1 MTERPGAAAE
11 DPDDERPPT
20 SHERM
25 SGQPWDA
32 SYQGGPAPWDIGGP
46 QPAIVALAA
55 DGAFTGTVLDAG
67 CGTGANA
74 LHLATL
80 GLPVLGVDVAGTALA
95 IARSAAAARGLA
107 AEFAIADAL
116 HLERLGRTFDTVIDS
131 GLFHTFD
138 ATERADYVAS
148 LAAATKP
155 NGTLYVL
162 CFSDEGTDPGPHPVS
177 RADLIAAFQP
187 TTGWAIAT
195 IEAARVETRFHDH
208 GAPAWLA
215 RIERR

>member
-1 MTERPGAAAE
+1 
-11 DPDDERPPT
+11 
-20 SHERM
+20 M
-25 SGQPWDA
+25 SGQPWEA
-32 SYQGGPAPWDIGGP
+32 SYQDGPAPWDIGGP

-55 DGAFTGTVLDAG
+55 EGAFTGTVLDAG

-74 LHLATL
+74 LHLAAL
-80 GLPVLGVDVAGTALA
+80 GLPVFGVDVAGTAIA
-95 IARSAAAARGLA
+95 AARSAATARGLA

-116 HLERLGRTFDTVIDS
+116 HLELLGRMFDTVIDS

-155 NGTLYVL
+155 TGTLHVL
-162 CFSDEGTDPGPHPVS
+162 CFSDEGVDPGPHPVS
-177 RADLIAAFQP
+177 RADLTSAFQP
-187 TTGWAIAT
+187 TTGWAIAS